1 MAKYKVHVQET
12 SYYWYLVDAL
22 DEKDARDNWHEGD
35 FMISDWDMSEF
46 EVLEVKEVTGN
57 D

>member
-1 MAKYKVHVQET
+1 MAKYEVRVQET

-35 FMISDWDMSEF
+35 FMNTDWDMSEF
-46 EVLEVKEVTGN
+46 EVLEVKEVE
-57 D
+57 DA